1 MHRTLTALL
10 EARASSEFGITFI
23 TAADSEKRV
32 PYHELFQLAKT
43 RLGQF
48 HAAGVA
54 AGDYLIIQRADNEEF
69 LVSFWACLLGG
80 IVAVPVAP
88 GNTAEHRHKLFRIAN
103 KLETAWLCAD
113 KDNAVR
119 VQKFASELNLD
130 DEWKQLSSRLVSDDA
145 PGQTDVLIHK
155 TTPDEPAFIQFSSGS
170 TGTPKGVVLTHR
182 NLTANIDAIIEGM
195 AVQPKDRYLSWMPL
209 THDMGLIG
217 FHLTPLAADGEQFL
231 MPTELFVRRP
241 QLWLAKAAEHRI
253 SALSSPNFGY
263 QHFLK
268 TFKAE
273 NTEHLDLSSVRL
285 IFNGAEPIS
294 VDLCR
299 SFMQSLQA
307 AKLDQNAMFPV
318 YGLAEA
324 SLAVSFPAHV
334 KRFNTLSVARD
345 ALGIGEK
352 TADNIVSNETS
363 SASSLS
369 FVSVGSPI
377 NHVSVKIA
385 TDRGEPFA
393 TGTTGHI
400 FIKGDSVTKGYF
412 RDDELNASSI
422 SPNGWLDTGDLGF
435 FHQDQLYIT
444 GRAKDIIFVSGQNVY
459 PHDLEE
465 IVFAKGIVE
474 RGKLAISSKRSDTGD
489 REELIAFVMH
499 RGGRD
504 VFEGVASGITRELG
518 ESAGVRVDRI
528 VAVPRLPKTTSG
540 KVQRYVLLKGLESGD
555 YEVVISNTPESD
567 TDEGMASDVKIS
579 DVTSS
584 DLSIT
589 EQLQA
594 ICVAKTEGMN
604 VGVDD
609 NLFDLGIS
617 SLMLAEIHATIEE
630 TWPGR
635 VDVTDLFDYPT
646 VSELAIFLERES
658 EPEPEPEP
666 ALG

>member
-1 MHRTLTALL
+1 MCIR
-10 EARASSEFGITFI
+10 
-23 TAADSEKRV
+23 DS
-32 PYHELFQLAKT
+32 
-43 RLGQF
+43 
-48 HAAGVA
+48 
-54 AGDYLIIQRADNEEF
+54 
-69 LVSFWACLLGG
+69 
-80 IVAVPVAP
+80 
-88 GNTAEHRHKLFRIAN
+88 
-103 KLETAWLCAD
+103 
-113 KDNAVR
+113 
-119 VQKFASELNLD
+119 
-130 DEWKQLSSRLVSDDA
+130 
-145 PGQTDVLIHK
+145 
-155 TTPDEPAFIQFSSGS
+155 
-170 TGTPKGVVLTHR
+170 
-182 NLTANIDAIIEGM
+182 
-195 AVQPKDRYLSWMPL
+195 
-209 THDMGLIG
+209 
-217 FHLTPLAADGEQFL
+217 
-231 MPTELFVRRP
+231 
-241 QLWLAKAAEHRI
+241 
-253 SALSSPNFGY
+253 
-263 QHFLK
+263 
-268 TFKAE
+268 
-273 NTEHLDLSSVRL
+273 
-285 IFNGAEPIS
+285 
-294 VDLCR
+294 
-299 SFMQSLQA
+299 
-307 AKLDQNAMFPV
+307 
-318 YGLAEA
+318 
-324 SLAVSFPAHV
+324 
-334 KRFNTLSVARD
+334 
-345 ALGIGEK
+345 
-352 TADNIVSNETS
+352 
-363 SASSLS
+363 
-369 FVSVGSPI
+369 
-377 NHVSVKIA
+377 
-385 TDRGEPFA
+385 DRGEPFA

-584 DLSIT
+584 NLSIA

-635 VDVTDLFDYPT
+635 VDVTDLFDYPS
-646 VSELAIFLERES
+646 VSELAIFLEREP